1 MSLEEH
7 AHHMHV
13 RRDRSQV
20 IIRQF
25 VHHISS
31 AEDVLDLPRLQKCLE
46 FFGQVSLAVRDVEV
60 TDDQHKNLPMDGEGQ
75 GKDEELTIFRMATW
89 GVRELQ
95 SPQRQRLLR
104 RVRAFVVALRTH
116 HDKSPRAGTSL

>member
-31 AEDVLDLPRLQKCLE
+31 AEDVLDLPRLQKRLE
-46 FFGQVSLAVRDVEV
+46 FFWHVGLSVWYVHIA
-60 TDDQHKNLPMDGEGQ
+60 DDENKHHGS
-75 GKDEELTIFRMATW
+75 ATCDT
-89 GVRELQ
+89 
-95 SPQRQRLLR
+95 
-104 RVRAFVVALRTH
+104 ATACYM
-116 HDKSPRAGTSL
+116 